1 MGASCS
7 GRRFRSREVAGLA
20 SRLRRLGA
28 ACRAAQ
34 THTRSQDIWI
44 QAHYHIGAARRTC
57 SIARPCDTHAASPQD
72 GESNRAEAVGI
83 CRRASEARER
93 SNRLGGGAR
102 GRRARWFLPVDRM
115 RLRRTAHTQP
125 RHLHA
130 AQPARISSARKIV
143 ASVRTW
149 ALRTATIAN
158 PGQRAPFPTSNP
170 ARI

>member
-20 SRLRRLGA
+20 SRLRRLGV
-28 ACRAAQ
+28 ACTAAQ

-44 QAHYHIGAARRTC
+44 QAHYHLGAARLTC
-57 SIARPCDTHAASPQD
+57 SIARPCDTHATSPHD
-72 GESNRAEAVGI
+72 GKSNRAEAAGI
-83 CRRASEARER
+83 CRRSSEARER

-125 RHLHA
+125 RHPHA

-143 ASVRTW
+143 GSVRTW
-149 ALRTATIAN
+149 AVRTATIAN
-158 PGQRAPFPTSNP
+158 LGQRAPFRTSNL